1 LSTSMIT
8 LGTLITISGLVV
20 LSRFIGEHPVINEG
34 SERR

>member
-1 LSTSMIT
+1 MIT

-20 LSRFIGEHPVINEG
+20 LSRFIREHPVINEG